1 MNANYSKLLS
11 KIIGIL
17 GLTGVSL
24 LTTLPTHAEE
34 IRNTEYKNQTFLA
47 QSMGNGILNPR
58 PSIFNEPPYNRGE
71 RPSVTPT
78 TQPMEE
84 PTQTTESQNVLEVA
98 KSAGSFTML
107 VKALEAAGL
116 TEILRGEGPFT
127 VFAPTDDAFAKLP
140 QDAVRDLLKPENK
153 EILVKILT
161 YHVVPGKVMSSDLQA
176 GQVTSVQGDP
186 INVKINAGQGVF
198 VNDGQVIKADIPAS
212 NGVIHVINNL
222 ILPPSL

>member
-1 MNANYSKLLS
+1 MNVNYSKLLT
-11 KIIGIL
+11 KITAIL

-34 IRNTEYKNQTFLA
+34 IRNTEHKNKTFLA

-58 PSIFNEPPYNRGE
+58 PSIFNEPPYNRPN

-78 TQPMEE
+78 PSTPPMEE
-84 PTQTTESQNVLEVA
+84 PTQATESQNVLEVA

-116 TEILRGEGPFT
+116 TEVLGGEGPFT
-127 VFAPTDDAFAKLP
+127 VFAPTDEAFAKLP
-140 QDAVRDLLKPENK
+140 QDAVMDLLKPENK

-161 YHVVPGKVMSSDLQA
+161 YHVVPGKVKSTDLKSSEVKSLE
-176 GQVTSVQGDP
+176 GGNIQVKVD
-186 INVKINAGQGVF
+186 QGVM
-198 VNDGQVIKADIPAS
+198 VNDAEVIQADIKGS
-212 NGVIHVINNL
+212 NGVIHVINAV
-222 ILPPSL
+222 ILPPDL